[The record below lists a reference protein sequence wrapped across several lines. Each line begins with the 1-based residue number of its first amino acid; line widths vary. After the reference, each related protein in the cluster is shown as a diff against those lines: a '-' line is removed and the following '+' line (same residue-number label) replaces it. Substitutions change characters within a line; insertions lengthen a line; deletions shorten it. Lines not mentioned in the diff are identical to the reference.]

1 MAVLNTVTAAPVRA
15 HNGGAYWESSARHL
29 FLHTRVLTAR
39 LLVRLVRNPIT
50 IVHAL
55 ILPIGFLVTLDVVLG
70 DSITTATGEDAL
82 YRSVPLVALLAAIS
96 GSSAGMVGITAE
108 RLDGF
113 LARMW
118 VLPVHRAA
126 GLSARLLAE
135 IIRLVATTL
144 VILGTGLILGF
155 RFHEGP
161 LAAVA
166 WLAAPVIF
174 GVAFSAVVT
183 MIALYW
189 PKAVLVEAIQ
199 IVGMVGTFFCTGLVP
214 VDKYPDWVQPL
225 VRYQPMSTA
234 VDAMRGLSVGGPVLT
249 PMLGTIAWSAGIFL
263 VCLRPIMVGYRKAS
277 TSR

>member
-1 MAVLNTVTAAPVRA
+1 MAVVKTFSAPLRA
-15 HNGGAYWESSARHL
+15 HNDGAYWEDSPRHL
-29 FLHTRVLTAR
+29 VSHTWVLTAR
-39 LLVRLVRNPIT
+39 LLVRLVRNPVT

-55 ILPIGFLVTLDVVLG
+55 ILPVGFLLTLDVVLG
-70 DSITTATGEDAL
+70 DSITAATGEDAL

-96 GSSAGMVGITAE
+96 GSSAGMVGITTE

-126 GLSARLLAE
+126 GLSARLFAE

-144 VILGTGLILGF
+144 VILVTGLILGF
-155 RFHEGP
+155 RFHQGP
-161 LAAVA
+161 TAALAWV
-166 WLAAPVIF
+166 AAPVVF

-249 PMLGTIAWSAGIFL
+249 PMLGTLAWSAGIFA
-263 VCLRPIMVGYRKAS
+263 VCLWPIMVGYRRAS